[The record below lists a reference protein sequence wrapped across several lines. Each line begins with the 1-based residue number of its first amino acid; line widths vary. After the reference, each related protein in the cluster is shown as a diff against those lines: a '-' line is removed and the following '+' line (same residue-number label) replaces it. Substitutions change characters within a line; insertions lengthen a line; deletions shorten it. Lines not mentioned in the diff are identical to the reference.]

1 MDGCEEGWEC
11 AFALQCVHLQYVYLL
26 AGEDSGVLSEISS
39 IHECKNAGCGTT
51 TEEDSSEDESSE
63 DEVQSIKRR
72 KKADEDSDDE
82 DDGHRSTGCG

>member
-1 MDGCEEGWEC
+1 MDGCEEGWES

-26 AGEDSGVLSEISS
+26 AGEDSSVLSEISS
-39 IHECKNAGCGTT
+39 IHECKNAGCRTT
-51 TEEDSSEDESSE
+51 TEDSSEDESSE